1 MTENQHEDLA
11 HDHLR
16 RLTRQV
22 HALRMYCVALTTL
35 IVGGLV
41 LGFAGEAREPDVLRL
56 KGIII
61 EDDQGRERILIG
73 APIPH
78 AHNRVRTDFDKAV
91 KQWGKRFPN
100 MDWFKKLNHATYG
113 MLILDENGIDRVG
126 IGSPSPDPSIGQR
139 VGPVHGII
147 INDEEGFERSGYG
160 YIPGHS
166 VGLGLDHRSGE
177 GLNLLILEDG
187 TNGILIRA
195 EGGAPSSFIGHAPAK
210 SFINKTTTPLQ
221 GLSLRAKNGARAV
234 FNAATNPPSIE
245 LFRDNGESIGK
256 LPE

>member
-1 MTENQHEDLA
+1 MTGNQDRDSD

-16 RLTRQV
+16 RLTRQI
-22 HALRMYCVALTTL
+22 HTLRMYCVGLTML
-35 IVGGLV
+35 IIGGLV
-41 LGFAGEAREPDVLRL
+41 VGFASKAQEPDVLRL

-78 AHNRVRTDFDKAV
+78 ADHRVRTDFDKAV

-100 MDWFKKLNHATYG
+100 MDWFKKLNHSSYG

-126 IGSPSPDPSIGQR
+126 IGSPTPDPNIGR
-139 VGPVHGII
+139 RIGPSHGIV
-147 INDEEGFERSGYG
+147 INDEQGFERSGYG
-160 YIPGHS
+160 YIPDHS

-177 GLNLLILEDG
+177 GMNLFIMKDG
-187 TNGILIRA
+187 TNGILIRDK
-195 EGGAPSSFIGHAPAK
+195 GGLPLSFIGHAPAK
-210 SFINKTTTPLQ
+210 SFLNKTDTPVQ
-221 GLSLRAKNGARAV
+221 GLSLTAKNGAKAF

-245 LFRDNGESIGK
+245 LLSESGEPVGK

>member
-1 MTENQHEDLA
+1 MTGNQHQDSD
-11 HDHLR
+11 HDQLR

-22 HALRMYCVALTTL
+22 RSLRLYCVTLTIL
-35 IVGGLV
+35 IVVGLV
-41 LGFAGEAREPDVLRL
+41 VGFASQARKPDVLRL

-78 AHNRVRTDFDKAV
+78 SDHRVRTDFDKAV
-91 KQWGKRFPN
+91 NQWGKLFPN
-100 MDWFKKLNHATYG
+100 MDWYKKLNHSTYG

-126 IGSPSPDPSIGQR
+126 IGSPSPDPSIGR
-139 VGPVHGII
+139 RIGPSHGIV
-147 INDEEGFERSGYG
+147 INDEQGFERSGYG

-177 GLNLLILEDG
+177 GLNLLIMEDG
-187 TNGILIRA
+187 TNGILIRDK
-195 EGGAPSSFIGHAPAK
+195 GGSPSSFIGHAPAN
-210 SFINKTTTPLQ
+210 SFLSKATVPLQ
-221 GLSLRAKNGARAV
+221 GLSLTAKDGARAV
-234 FNAATNPPSIE
+234 FNAATNPPSIK
-245 LFRDNGESIGK
+245 LFSKSGKSVGK